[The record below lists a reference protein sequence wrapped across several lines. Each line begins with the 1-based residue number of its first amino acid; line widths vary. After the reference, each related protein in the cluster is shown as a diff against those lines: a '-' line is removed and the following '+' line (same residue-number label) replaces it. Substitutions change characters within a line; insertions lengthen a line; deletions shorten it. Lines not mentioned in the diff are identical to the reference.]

1 MYSFSKFL
9 AGSAVFAASAFFHTG
24 AAASDV
30 EGSFALR
37 GYGSRTCE
45 TFNTE
50 FPDSRHAANYGSWLM
65 GYATARNRVESGTFD
80 VLPLPDGAVF
90 LQAVSAICADQPTIT
105 VEAAAHEV
113 IRATSPMHQR
123 NATAIVVIEH
133 KGRTI
138 AIREGALKALQ
149 SRLSERGMYSGPID
163 GQWGTAIAAAVE
175 TFQKREKIT
184 VTGVPDLATLFRA
197 LVL

>member
-1 MYSFSKFL
+1 MFDVSKFL
-9 AGSAVFAASAFFHTG
+9 SMSAVFAAGVVFHTG
-24 AAASDV
+24 AAASDAD
-30 EGSFALR
+30 GSFALR

-50 FPDSRHAANYGSWLM
+50 FPDSAHAVNYGSWLM
-65 GYATARNRVESGTFD
+65 GYATALNRVESETFD

-90 LQAVSAICADQPTIT
+90 LQAVSAICADQPAIT

-113 IRATSPMHQR
+113 VRAISPMHQR
-123 NATAIVVIEH
+123 RATAVVTIEH
-133 KGRTI
+133 EGRTTT
-138 AIREGALKALQ
+138 IREGSLKALQ
-149 SRLSERGMYSGPID
+149 SRMSERGLYSGPLD
-163 GQWGTAIAAAVE
+163 GKWSDAIAKAVE
-175 TFQKREKIT
+175 TFQVREKIT

>member
-1 MYSFSKFL
+1 MYRFSKFL
-9 AGSAVFAASAFFHTG
+9 AGAAVFAASALLHTN
-24 AAASDV
+24 ASASDA
-30 EGSFALR
+30 EGSFASR

-50 FPDSRHAANYGSWLM
+50 FPDSTHAANYGSWLM
-65 GYATARNRVESGTFD
+65 GYATARNRVESGIFD
-80 VLPLPDGAVF
+80 VVPLPDGAVF

-123 NATAIVVIEH
+123 TATAIVIIEH
-133 KGRTI
+133 EGRTLS
-138 AIREGALKALQ
+138 IREGALKALQ
-149 SRLSERGMYSGPID
+149 SRLSERGVYSGPID
-163 GQWGTAIAAAVE
+163 GQWGKSIAAAVE